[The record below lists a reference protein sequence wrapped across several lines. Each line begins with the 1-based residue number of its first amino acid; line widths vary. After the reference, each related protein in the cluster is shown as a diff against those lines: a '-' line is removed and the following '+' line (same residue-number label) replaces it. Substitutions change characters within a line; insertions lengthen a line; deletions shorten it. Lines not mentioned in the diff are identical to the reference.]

1 MLYQWFRNLQEAAV
15 GPHVSADRASE
26 KVLQCRLHTFLMKS
40 YWFLNIQEAAAKP
53 LWMVR
58 DLQQAAVKPFTH
70 VANGD

>member
-1 MLYQWFRNLQEAAV
+1 
-15 GPHVSADRASE
+15 
-26 KVLQCRLHTFLMKS
+26 MKS

-58 DLQQAAVKPFTH
+58 DLQAAAVKPFTH